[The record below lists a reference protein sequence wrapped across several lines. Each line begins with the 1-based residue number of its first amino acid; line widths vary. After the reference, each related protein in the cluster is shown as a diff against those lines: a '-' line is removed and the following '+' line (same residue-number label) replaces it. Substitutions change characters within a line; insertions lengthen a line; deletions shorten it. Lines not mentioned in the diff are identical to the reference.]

1 MSGTVGGSSNGG
13 SSNEGGALSASHLDR
28 LVQESRAEMAQ
39 RLVKAPLEV
48 VRQRAFAA
56 PAPRPFVQKLL
67 SGSGLIAEIK
77 RSSPSK
83 GAINPDLDPVALA
96 RAYQSGGAA
105 CLSVLTQRTSFG
117 GSLHDL
123 SAARSACALPALRK
137 DFLVEPYQLFEAR
150 AHGADAVLLIAAALP
165 LEELVA
171 LRALAAELRLAVL
184 LEIHQEDEL
193 SKARA
198 CKPDLLGINARNLL
212 TLEVDAGAFERLAP
226 LAREIAP
233 LVAESGVKTGDDVRR
248 LRGLGARAVLVG
260 EALSSAFDP
269 EIATRL
275 LVSA

>member
-1 MSGTVGGSSNGG
+1 MTGSVL
-13 SSNEGGALSASHLDR
+13 ER
-28 LVQESRAEMAQ
+28 LVQESRAELAL
-39 RLVKAPLEV
+39 RVAKVPLEA
-48 VRQRAFAA
+48 VRERALLL
-56 PAPRPFVQKLL
+56 PAPRPFVSRLL
-67 SGSGLIAEIK
+67 QGSGLIAEVK
-77 RSSPSK
+77 RASPSK
-83 GAINPDLDPVALA
+83 GAINPGLDPVALA

-123 SAARSACALPALRK
+123 SAARGACSLPALRK

-165 LEELVA
+165 LEELLA

-184 LEIHQEDEL
+184 FEIHEEGEL
-193 SKARA
+193 AAARA
-198 CKPDLLGINARNLL
+198 CRPDLLGINARNLK
-212 TLEVDAGAFERLAP
+212 TLEVDPGAFERLAP
-226 LAREIAP
+226 LARDLAP
-233 LVAESGVKTGDDVRR
+233 LVAESGVKTADDVRR

-269 EIATRL
+269 EIATRI